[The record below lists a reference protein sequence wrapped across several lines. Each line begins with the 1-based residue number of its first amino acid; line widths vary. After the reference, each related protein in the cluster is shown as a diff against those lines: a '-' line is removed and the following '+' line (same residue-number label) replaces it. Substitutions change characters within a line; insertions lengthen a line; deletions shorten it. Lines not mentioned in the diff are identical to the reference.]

1 VLTPRPTDH
10 RDTIFPVGN
19 CKEAKD
25 GRGRRGGCGPKGR
38 AQHAGGDGAT
48 PGHRRRMSA
57 RRKQAAVLR
66 LRMATWPW
74 PTSCSR
80 PRSSGWR
87 PPAPWVSGGRGDEPP
102 GLALRRQGL
111 RPGAGDPDPGRPRGD
126 HLSSSPGA
134 GCARETRAARRHVG
148 PRRGRRDQ
156 AAPAGWPGHPERN
169 FWAGGN
175 KKPSVPCRRAAY
187 MARPQR
193 DDRPASV
200 CVAHAPESR
209 RRLPSAVGHCPS
221 QRRRKALSVDAS
233 D

>member
-1 VLTPRPTDH
+1 MDEN
-10 RDTIFPVGN
+10 VGV
-19 CKEAKD
+19 
-25 GRGRRGGCGPKGR
+25 GVGPPER

-87 PPAPWVSGGRGDEPP
+87 PPALYVSGGRGDEPP
-102 GLALRRQGL
+102 GLALHRQGL

-200 CVAHAPESR
+200 PCCACSRESPPASLSCRPLPEPATPESFVR
-209 RRLPSAVGHCPS
+209 GRIRLMDCREDADSAEWNP
-221 QRRRKALSVDAS
+221 
-233 D
+233 